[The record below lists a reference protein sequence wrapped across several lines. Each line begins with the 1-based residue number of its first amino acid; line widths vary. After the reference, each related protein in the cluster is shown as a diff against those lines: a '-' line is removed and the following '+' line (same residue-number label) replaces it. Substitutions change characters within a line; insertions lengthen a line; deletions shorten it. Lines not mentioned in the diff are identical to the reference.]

1 MIRVHLDFETA
12 SPQSLDA
19 GVYKYAEDVHTRVW
33 GFAYRFGHEE
43 VQNWYPQ
50 FPIPERLLNHICDGG
65 LIVAHNAQFER
76 IIWNQVILRLFPDW
90 PSLMIGQMRCTMA
103 KALAYGLPAGLDDV
117 ATVLGCLHT
126 KDKAGRAL
134 MMKMCR
140 PKGVDVFGNYTW
152 HDDPKDIEY
161 LIGTYCVKDVLAET
175 DVDDKLPDLS
185 PTAQDTWEY
194 DQIINDRGI
203 AIDYQLVERAVA
215 LSDIA
220 KKRAD
225 AEMRQVT
232 GGAVSKCTEVQGL
245 IRYLNSRGINCE
257 AMQKHELDGYL
268 DLADLI
274 GDDKVRKAVE
284 LRKAT
289 SKTSASKYS
298 KMLDCA
304 GRDHRVRGALQYH
317 GARTGRWAGRLIQPQ
332 NFTRFDGS
340 KPKEAKPVLRLIELL
355 HSGES
360 IIKVHHTLE
369 REYGSIM
376 PILAKALRG
385 SLIAQHENYFVG
397 GDFANI
403 EGRGNAWLAGES
415 WKIDAFRAYDAGTG
429 NDLYKVA
436 YAKAFNILLEQV
448 DGGADSGP
456 QRQIGKVMELA
467 CGYQG
472 GVGAFI
478 KMGATYGVRPE
489 ELAKAI
495 YEAVSAEIWDET
507 AVQYEKATDKCGL
520 GEREWTAIKIIVKG
534 WRSAH
539 PRIVQSWWDYQEAA
553 LNAVTLPGEIVLVQN
568 GNIPISY
575 ACDPN
580 RQYLYCWLPSGRHIA
595 YALPHVKSSE
605 VTRVNKKGEEYT
617 RWESHVHFFG
627 VDSKTRQWKQL
638 SLYGGL
644 QCENITQAIC
654 ADIMIEAMK
663 RVESAGFPVVLTV
676 HDELLSECFNP
687 DEKLYKALMSKVPT
701 WAYGLP
707 LAVKTFTDKRY
718 VK

>member
-19 GVYKYAEDVHTRVW
+19 GVYKYAENVHTRVW
-33 GFAYRFGHEE
+33 GFAYRFGHEA
-43 VQNWYPQ
+43 VCTWYPQ
-50 FPIPERLLNHICDGG
+50 SPAPERLLNHICDGG

-76 IIWNQVILRLFPDW
+76 IIWNQVILRHFPDW
-90 PSLMIGQMRCTMA
+90 PSLIIGQMRCTMA
-103 KALAYGLPAGLDDV
+103 KALAYGLPAGLDGV

-134 MMKMCR
+134 MLKMCR
-140 PKGVDVFGNYTW
+140 PKGQDAFGNYTW

-161 LIGTYCVKDVLAET
+161 LIGKYCVDDVLAET

-203 AIDYQLVERAVA
+203 AIDYRLVERAVA

-225 AEMRQVT
+225 AEMRRVT

-245 IRYLNSRGINCE
+245 IRFLNSRGIDCE

-268 DLADLI
+268 DLADLV
-274 GDDKVRKAVE
+274 GDDKVRRAVE

-289 SKTSASKYS
+289 SKTSAAKFS
-298 KMLDCA
+298 KMFDCA
-304 GRDHRVRGALQYH
+304 MKDHRIRGTLQYH

-332 NFTRFDGS
+332 NYTRFDGS
-340 KPKEAKPVLRLIELL
+340 KPEEARPVARLIELL
-355 HSGES
+355 HSDVGIVCAHE
-360 IIKVHHTLE
+360 TLE
-369 REYGSIM
+369 REHGSVM
-376 PILAKALRG
+376 SILAKTLRSAL
-385 SLIAQHENYFVG
+385 IVQDDNEFVG
-397 GDFANI
+397 GDAANV

-415 WKIDAFRAYDAGTG
+415 WKLDAFRDYDAGTG
-429 NDLYKVA
+429 NDLYRVA

-448 DGGADSGP
+448 DGGAESGP

-478 KMGATYGVRPE
+478 KMGAAYRVRPE

-495 YEAVSAEIWDET
+495 YEAVNAETWDET
-507 AVQYEKATDKCGL
+507 AMQYEKATDKCGL
-520 GEREWTAIKIIVKG
+520 AEKEWTAIKIIVKG
-534 WRSAH
+534 WRAAH

-553 LNAVTLPGEIVLVQN
+553 LNAVTLPGEIVHVQG

-575 ACDPN
+575 ACSQD
-580 RQYLYCWLPSGRHIA
+580 RQFLYCWLPSGRHIA

-605 VTRVNKKGEEYT
+605 VTRVNKRGEEYT
-617 RWESHVHFFG
+617 RWESHVHFWG
-627 VDSKTRQWKQL
+627 ADSQTKQWKEF

-644 QCENITQAIC
+644 QCENITQAVC
-654 ADIMIEAMK
+654 ADVMIEAMK
-663 RVESAGFPVVLTV
+663 RVERAGFPVVLTV
-676 HDELLSECFNP
+676 HDEALAECLNP
-687 DEKLYKALMSKVPT
+687 DEKLYKRLMSEVPL
-701 WAYGLP
+701 WAPGFP
-707 LAVKTFTDKRY
+707 IAVKTFTGKRY
-718 VK
+718 TK